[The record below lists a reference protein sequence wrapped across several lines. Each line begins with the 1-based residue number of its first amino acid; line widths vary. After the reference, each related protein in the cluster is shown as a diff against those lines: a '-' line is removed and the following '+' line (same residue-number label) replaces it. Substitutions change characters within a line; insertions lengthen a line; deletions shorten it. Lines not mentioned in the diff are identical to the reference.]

1 MLKFIGCMMQLII
14 SPGKGWVDVAAVGES
29 PQQLATSGFYPLLG
43 ITACSAFLPRIYDNN
58 LTLPVLIESAV
69 VTFVSYFIAYF
80 LASALMSATIGKVS
94 TDNPGDKKINTFI
107 LYNLSILALITL
119 IRNCLPME
127 LSLVQFMPLFVLVIM
142 WAGRQYLNIAEG
154 NIPSFLLL
162 CALFIL
168 LPPYV
173 VGYVFKLLMPI

>member
-14 SPGKGWVDVAAVGES
+14 SPGKGWADVDEVGES

-43 ITACSAFLPRIYDNN
+43 ITACSAFLPRIYDKN
-58 LTLPVLIESAV
+58 LTLPVLVESAV

-142 WAGRQYLNIAEG
+142 CGPATIPQRCGRKHPIVSAALRAVYPPASLRGRLYL
-154 NIPSFLLL
+154 
-162 CALFIL
+162 
-168 LPPYV
+168 
-173 VGYVFKLLMPI
+173 